1 MTGVTLVLSE
11 NWRFCWGPNS
21 RDPWEAN
28 NGKRDGEWQSELRN
42 IEWMGNIIYS
52 LKIETKKIKFD
63 RTLHEYHKL
72 YKCTPPRG
80 EI

>member
-1 MTGVTLVLSE
+1 MNDRCDTGAEWKLKILL
-11 NWRFCWGPNS
+11 GPNS

-52 LKIETKKIKFD
+52 LKIETTKIKFV

-72 YKCTPPRG
+72 YTS
-80 EI
+80 